1 MNLPTLSTKT
11 DVLEDVIRAALKQLI
26 DEPLG
31 TDDYDRKV
39 DQIAK
44 LYDLKK
50 HSASDKVSKD
60 TLATVC
66 ANLAGILLILNYERM
81 HVVTSKAVGFVM
93 KPR

>member
-1 MNLPTLSTKT
+1 MNLPTLTTKT

-31 TDDYDRKV
+31 TDEYDRKV

-44 LYDLKK
+44 LYELKK
-50 HSASDKVSKD
+50 HNASERVSKD
-60 TLATVC
+60 TLYTVVG
-66 ANLAGILLILNYERM
+66 NLTGILLILNYERM

>member
-31 TDDYDRKV
+31 TDEYDRKV

-60 TLATVC
+60 TLYTVIG
-66 ANLAGILLILNYERM
+66 NLAGILLILNYERA

>member
-1 MNLPTLSTKT
+1 MNLPTLTTKS

-31 TDDYDRKV
+31 TDEYDRKV

-50 HSASDKVSKD
+50 HSASEKVSKD
-60 TLATVC
+60 TLYTVV
-66 ANLAGILLILNYERM
+66 ANLAGILLILNYERA
-81 HVVTSKAVGFVM
+81 HVVTTKAVGFIM

>member
-1 MNLPTLSTKT
+1 MNLPSLSPKT
-11 DVLEDVIRAALKQLI
+11 DVLEDVIRAALQQLI

-31 TDDYDRKV
+31 TDEYDRKV

-44 LYDLKK
+44 LYELKK
-50 HSASDKVSKD
+50 HNASERVSKD
-60 TLATVC
+60 TLYTVIG
-66 ANLAGILLILNYERM
+66 NLTGILLILNYERM

>member
-1 MNLPTLSTKT
+1 MNLPKLTTQPNI
-11 DVLEDVIRAALKQLI
+11 LEDTIRAALKQLI

-31 TDDYDRKV
+31 TDEYDRKV

-50 HSASDKVSKD
+50 HNASERVSKD
-60 TLATVC
+60 TLYTVV
-66 ANLAGILLILNYERM
+66 ANLAGILLILNYERA
-81 HVVTSKAVGFVM
+81 HVVTTKAVGFIM